1 MRRVLIRNQ
10 TRPSQKPVQ
19 ADYCASFFCR
29 LRGLMFRKTILPHGG
44 LVMEQVTED
53 RINAAIHMF
62 FMNFDLT
69 VVWLDSNLRVVDVQ
83 YARRWRPAY
92 TPAKPAR
99 YVIELHSDRLKDF
112 QAGDQ
117 LVFEPC

>member
-1 MRRVLIRNQ
+1 
-10 TRPSQKPVQ
+10 
-19 ADYCASFFCR
+19 
-29 LRGLMFRKTILPHGG
+29 
-44 LVMEQVTED
+44 MEQVTED

-69 VVWLDSNLRVVDVQ
+69 VVWLDRNLRVVDVQ

-99 YVIELHSDRLKDF
+99 YVLELHPDRLNDF
-112 QAGDQ
+112 QTGDQ